1 MNEVLYLL
9 PPLGILLVLGSALLS
24 MINASFS
31 ALTETMKQVV
41 RKKDRVFA
49 QQLEEWMCS
58 RREVLSAIN
67 VADGL
72 VTLLLI
78 FVCLWWMDVQ
88 GLGTYLP
95 GWVLATLLFTTITL
109 FCELLPKLVGLT
121 QPVLILSTCWPI
133 VSGIHRLLE
142 PIVCRVLTWSNLW
155 MNRFNGNLILPD
167 SRLSLEE
174 LQSLFEV
181 TEEEGGLHH
190 EEAVLFQKIIR
201 LSSEV
206 ASHCMIP
213 RVDTF
218 TLPSN
223 LTNAQAIAL
232 IREMKYRKVPIRGET
247 PDEILGVLD
256 SRNFLL
262 SPERHYAGIL
272 QPPSLVPET
281 IQVLD
286 LLIAFQIQRKNM
298 AILLDEY
305 GGIEG
310 LVTFSDLL
318 EEIFGEEGH
327 DHRNSPSILPIE
339 GGGFL
344 ASGSVHLDDLGEVL
358 NIDTSDFSAHT
369 IGGMLIEHFGQLP
382 RVGASM
388 LLANWEICVRQ
399 ISRKRVL
406 EVLIS
411 PLQKIHT
418 SSAVS
423 SQLLK

>member
-1 MNEVLYLL
+1 
-9 PPLGILLVLGSALLS
+9 
-24 MINASFS
+24 
-31 ALTETMKQVV
+31 
-41 RKKDRVFA
+41 
-49 QQLEEWMCS
+49 
-58 RREVLSAIN
+58 
-67 VADGL
+67 
-72 VTLLLI
+72 
-78 FVCLWWMDVQ
+78 
-88 GLGTYLP
+88 
-95 GWVLATLLFTTITL
+95 
-109 FCELLPKLVGLT
+109 
-121 QPVLILSTCWPI
+121 
-133 VSGIHRLLE
+133 
-142 PIVCRVLTWSNLW
+142 